1 MLRNKRKRREF
12 EIEMVRDLHFDFDSK
27 NTLAKQDVTDGVV
40 NEVAGGLTG
49 VDHESI
55 GELHRLG
62 PGSTNLSRNNNLAT
76 LGARLHDETEDT
88 VASTKY
94 RVQYPFSKDL

>member
-1 MLRNKRKRREF
+1 M
-12 EIEMVRDLHFDFDSK
+12 
-27 NTLAKQDVTDGVV
+27 ADGVV

-62 PGSTNLSRNNNLAT
+62 TSSTNLSGDDNFAA
-76 LGARLHDETEDT
+76 LGAGLHDKAEDT
-88 VASTKY
+88 VAST
-94 RVQYPFSKDL
+94 